1 MLQCRNVYAGQ
12 LGCPRAPSR
21 RADRRRPPH
30 LSPVRSIMIWIA
42 MIVLLGML
50 MAKDLIQYP
59 AEAISREEDFH
70 RERLS
75 PT

>member
-1 MLQCRNVYAGQ
+1 
-12 LGCPRAPSR
+12 
-21 RADRRRPPH
+21 
-30 LSPVRSIMIWIA
+30 MIWIA